1 MAWKLRS
8 RPSLN
13 VLAAPYRVSLS
24 YGWWSSRV
32 GNSVARPYTEADD
45 AATTLRTPAS
55 AAASTTS

>member
-13 VLAAPYRVSLS
+13 VLAAPYRVSLA
-24 YGWWSSRV
+24 YGCWRSVV
-32 GNSVARPYTEADD
+32 GNSSASPYTEADD

-55 AAASTTS
+55 AAASTIS